1 MTIQQA
7 VNEFL
12 IDQEIRGNSINTID
26 YYKRSLEYFMRFVT
40 HEKVI
45 NDVKLINCKEYY
57 IYLNQRDIT
66 TVSRQTYIR
75 ALRAFL
81 TWCYNE
87 GYIDVNISERFKLP
101 RAQRKVIDV
110 LTDDEIN
117 RLMNN
122 FDLKTFLGLRNYCI
136 CALMLDSGLRL
147 NEVVKLKIGSLH
159 LSESYAIVDGKG
171 NKQRFVPLGL
181 NTKKALMKY
190 LARLPFLELQTPLF
204 VSEELIP
211 IDYDCVKTLF
221 QRLKK
226 QSNIPRLHAHLLR
239 HTFATR
245 YLENGGDIYSL
256 QNILGHSTLE
266 MVKKYVHLT
275 SNKMIVNFYT
285 LSPLDKVYLKK

>member
-1 MTIQQA
+1 MTVKQA
-7 VNEFL
+7 FAEFL
-12 IDQEIRGNSINTID
+12 IDQEIRGNSIHTIS
-26 YYKRSLEYFMRFVT
+26 YYSRSIEYFMRFVK
-40 HEKVI
+40 HEK
-45 NDVKLINCKEYY
+45 LIDELQLIDCKKYY
-57 IYLNQRDIT
+57 IYLNEKDIT

-81 TWCYNE
+81 TWCYTE
-87 GYIDVNISERFKLP
+87 GYIDINIPERFRLP
-101 RAQRKVIDV
+101 RAQRKVIDI

-117 RLMNN
+117 KLMNC

-147 NEVVKLKIGSLH
+147 NEVVKLKLSSIH
-159 LSESYAIVDGKG
+159 ISESYAIVDGKG

-190 LARLPFLELQTPLF
+190 IARLPNLDLQTPLF
-204 VSEELIP
+204 VSDTLIP
-211 IDYDCVKTLF
+211 INYNCVKTLF

-226 QSNIPRLHAHLLR
+226 ESDIPRLHAHLLR

-275 SNKMIVNFYT
+275 SNNVIVNIYA
-285 LSPLDKVYLKK
+285 LSPLDKVYLIK

>member
-1 MTIQQA
+1 M
-7 VNEFL
+7 
-12 IDQEIRGNSINTID
+12 
-26 YYKRSLEYFMRFVT
+26 
-40 HEKVI
+40 
-45 NDVKLINCKEYY
+45 NC
-57 IYLNQRDIT
+57 
-66 TVSRQTYIR
+66 
-75 ALRAFL
+75 
-81 TWCYNE
+81 
-87 GYIDVNISERFKLP
+87 
-101 RAQRKVIDV
+101 
-110 LTDDEIN
+110 
-117 RLMNN
+117 

-147 NEVVKLKIGSLH
+147 NEVVKLKLSSIH
-159 LSESYAIVDGKG
+159 ISESYAIVDGKG

-190 LARLPFLELQTPLF
+190 ISRLPNLDLQTPLL
-204 VSEELIP
+204 VSDTLIP
-211 IDYDCVKTLF
+211 INYNCVKTLF

-226 QSNIPRLHAHLLR
+226 ESDIPRLHAHLLR

-275 SNKMIVNFYT
+275 SNNVIVNFYA